1 MKRLMV
7 LITGLLILGCLSVF
21 ASCASDI
28 DAEENQGNIP
38 MEHGY
43 PAKDP
48 NAPEQPVQDPLPP
61 ESCGCG

>member
-7 LITGLLILGCLSVF
+7 LITGLLIVGCLSLL
-21 ASCASDI
+21 ASCASNVE
-28 DAEENQGNIP
+28 AEDTQGDIP

-48 NAPEQPVQDPLPP
+48 DVPYLPVQDPLPTD
-61 ESCGCG
+61 SCGCG